1 MKKLNQRRLLLGALL
16 GGVVW
21 ALWSW
26 VVNGVFLAK
35 ALNQA
40 QGAGALLLKPRY
52 PFFLPVWFLTL
63 FLVTFV
69 LAWFYTGMREVFAP
83 GPKTALAVG
92 ILGGFITGFPSNFAT
107 ATWAPVQRAV
117 TLGWL
122 LDLWVG
128 AILATF
134 VAAWLYRES

>member
-1 MKKLNQRRLLLGALL
+1 MKKINQKRLLLGALL

-26 VVNGVFLAK
+26 VVNSVFLAK
-35 ALNQA
+35 EYSQA
-40 QGAGALLLKPRY
+40 QSAGALLSEPRY
-52 PFFLPVWFLTL
+52 PFFLPVWFVTL
-63 FLVTFV
+63 FLVTLV
-69 LAWFYTGMREVFAP
+69 LAWFYAGMREVFAP

-92 ILGGFITGFPSNFAT
+92 ILGGFITAFPLSFSA
-107 ATWAPVQRAV
+107 AAWAPAQRAV
-117 TLGWL
+117 PLGWL

-128 AILATF
+128 AILATL